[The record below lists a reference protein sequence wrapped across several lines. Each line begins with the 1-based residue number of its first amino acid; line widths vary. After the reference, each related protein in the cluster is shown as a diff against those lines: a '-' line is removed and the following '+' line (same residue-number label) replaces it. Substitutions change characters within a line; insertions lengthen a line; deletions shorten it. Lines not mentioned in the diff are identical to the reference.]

1 MILHVMALLMIMCPA
16 KVKGNG
22 TIPNRANITSYE
34 NDTNS
39 SNNNDTSDNVTAHP
53 IVDLR
58 LNKTVNVTDVNVT
71 DLITYT
77 INITNKGPCNATY
90 VVVYDKLDD
99 LLEFVSF
106 DSSRQGI
113 TYDAAT
119 GRVTV
124 GTLNVNETVRLTIV
138 AKVKGNGTIP
148 NRANITSYEND
159 TNSSNNNDTSDNVT
173 AHPIV
178 DLRLNKTVNVADVN
192 VTDLVTYTINITNK
206 GPCNATDVVVWDK
219 LDVG

>member
-1 MILHVMALLMIMCPA
+1 MSGKVTVGNLAVNETIKLTIVA
-16 KVKGNG
+16 KVIGNG

-58 LNKTVNVTDVNVT
+58 LNKTVSVTDVNVA

-113 TYDAAT
+113 NYDYVS
-119 GRVTV
+119 GKITV

-138 AKVKGNGTIP
+138 AKVIGNGTIP
-148 NRANITSYEND
+148 NSHWQWYHSE
-159 TNSSNNNDTSDNVT
+159 
-173 AHPIV
+173 
-178 DLRLNKTVNVADVN
+178 
-192 VTDLVTYTINITNK
+192 
-206 GPCNATDVVVWDK
+206 
-219 LDVG
+219 